1 MIFLE
6 REANPSLWGYAVG
19 KYQELRKS
27 RTIKLRISHVQYKKK
42 MYLWSMLN
50 PLKNIVVIGDRVL
63 IKPLEAANKTSSGL
77 YLPPSV
83 KEHDSVHTG
92 LVVKVG
98 PGYPIPANQDPDAAF
113 RGETGES
120 VNYVPLQVKEG
131 DEALYLHAN
140 STELEVGGERY
151 VIISQNAV
159 LLVVRPEVPDDV
171 SSIDSL

>member
-1 MIFLE
+1 
-6 REANPSLWGYAVG
+6 
-19 KYQELRKS
+19 
-27 RTIKLRISHVQYKKK
+27 
-42 MYLWSMLN
+42 MLN
-50 PLKNIVVIGDRVL
+50 TLKNIVVIVDRIL
-63 IKPLEAANKTSSGL
+63 IKPLESANKTSSGL

-98 PGYPIPANQDPDAAF
+98 PGYPIPGSQDPDAVF
-113 RGETGES
+113 RGDNGDA

-140 STELEVGGERY
+140 GTELEVNGERY

-171 SSIDSL
+171 SSIANL